1 MKAPIIAAVAFDG
14 ISPFHLSV
22 PCLVF
27 GADRTKLGLP
37 RFDFRVCAA
46 EQGAIQTDAGLSILV
61 SHDLS
66 ALDDA
71 DIVIIPS
78 WKDLDAPVEAQFKD
92 ALCRA
97 HRRGALIV
105 GLCLGTFAIAA
116 AGLLAGRRATTHWA
130 YTDQLQD
137 LHPDIAV
144 DAGVLYV
151 DDGDIITSA
160 GVAAGLDC
168 CLHIV
173 RARYGAEA
181 ALRLARHVVLSPH
194 RQGGQAQFIERPL
207 EPTPNADRF
216 THALDQ
222 VRASLGEA
230 HSLDSV
236 ADAAGLTR
244 RTFTRRFQKT
254 IGTSFGDWLAAQRIA
269 LAQRLLE
276 TTDKSMDMV
285 AFEAGFGSAT
295 SLRQH
300 FAARLK
306 TSPVQY
312 RREFSRSAR
321 PGNGRAYTAA
331 DALNGA

>member
-1 MKAPIIAAVAFDG
+1 MRNPIIAAVAFDG

-46 EQGAIQTDAGLSILV
+46 ERGPIHTDAGLSISV
-61 SHDLS
+61 PHDLS
-66 ALDDA
+66 ALDEA

-78 WKDLDAPVEAQFKD
+78 WKDLEAPLAAPLKD
-92 ALCRA
+92 ALERA
-97 HRRGALIV
+97 HERGALIV

-116 AGLLAGRRATTHWA
+116 AGLLAGRKATTHWA
-130 YTDQLQD
+130 YTDQLQA
-137 LHPDIAV
+137 LHPDIAI
-144 DAGVLYV
+144 DPDVLYV

-207 EPTPNADRF
+207 APTPSVDRF
-216 THALDQ
+216 AKVLDD
-222 VRASLGEA
+222 VRATLGET
-230 HSLDSV
+230 HSLDNV
-236 ADAAGLTR
+236 AEAAGLTR

-254 IGTSFGDWLAAQRIA
+254 NGTSFGGWLADQRVA

-276 TTDKSMDMV
+276 QTDKSMDMV

-306 TSPVQY
+306 TSPMQY
-312 RREFSRSAR
+312 RREFSKAI
-321 PGNGRAYTAA
+321 PGKVLSGFASGIA
-331 DALNGA
+331 

>member
-1 MKAPIIAAVAFDG
+1 MTDPIVAVLAFDG

-27 GADRTKLGLP
+27 GEDRTALGLP
-37 RFDFRVCAA
+37 RFDFRICAVKA
-46 EQGAIQTDAGLSILV
+46 GPIHTEAGLTVAAPYGLEGF
-61 SHDLS
+61 D
-66 ALDDA
+66 AA

-78 WKDLDAPVEAQFKD
+78 WDHLGEPPAPLLMEALGQ
-92 ALCRA
+92 A

-116 AGLLAGRRATTHWA
+116 AGLLSGRRAATHWA
-130 YTDQLQD
+130 YSEQLQT
-137 LHPDIAV
+137 LHPDVAV
-144 DAGVLYV
+144 DATVLYV
-151 DDGDIITSA
+151 DNGDVVTSA

-181 ALRLARHVVLSPH
+181 ALRLARQIVLSPH
-194 RQGGQAQFIERPL
+194 RQGGQAQFIEHPVARSAD
-207 EPTPNADRF
+207 ADRF
-216 THALDQ
+216 AQALDA
-222 VRASLGEA
+222 VRATLGET

-236 ADAAGLTR
+236 AEAAGLTR
-244 RTFTRRFQKT
+244 RTFTRRFQKS
-254 IGTSFGDWLAAQRIA
+254 IGTSFGEWLTGQRVE

-276 TTDKSMDMV
+276 ATEKPMDIV

-300 FAARLK
+300 FAARLR
-306 TSPVQY
+306 TSPAQY
-312 RREFSRSAR
+312 RREFSR
-321 PGNGRAYTAA
+321 RA
-331 DALNGA
+331 DQRDERMALSF

>member
-1 MKAPIIAAVAFDG
+1 MSNPVIAVLAFDG

-27 GADRTKLGLP
+27 GEDRTALGLP
-37 RFDFRVCAA
+37 RFDFRICALKA
-46 EQGAIQTDAGLSILV
+46 GPIHTEAGLTVTAPHGLDGLDGAEIVIVPSW
-61 SHDLS
+61 HDL
-66 ALDDA
+66 DEP
-71 DIVIIPS
+71 PS
-78 WKDLDAPVEAQFKD
+78 PPLVEA
-92 ALCRA
+92 LRRA

-116 AGLLAGRRATTHWA
+116 AGLLSGRRAATHWA
-130 YTDQLQD
+130 YCDQLQR

-144 DAGVLYV
+144 DAAVLYV
-151 DDGDIITSA
+151 DNGDIVTSA

-181 ALRLARHVVLSPH
+181 ALRLARQIVLSPH
-194 RQGGQAQFIERPL
+194 RQGGQAQFIEHPVARGAD
-207 EPTPNADRF
+207 ADRF
-216 THALDQ
+216 TQALDA
-222 VRASLGEA
+222 VRATLGET

-236 ADAAGLTR
+236 AEAAGLTR
-244 RTFTRRFQKT
+244 RTFTRRFQKS
-254 IGTSFGDWLAAQRIA
+254 IGTSFGDWLTGQRIE

-276 TTDKSMDMV
+276 ATDKSMDIV

-300 FAARLK
+300 FAARLR
-306 TSPVQY
+306 TSPAQY
-312 RREFSRSAR
+312 QREFSR
-321 PGNGRAYTAA
+321 RADQHEPMAHTLAS
-331 DALNGA
+331 

>member
-1 MKAPIIAAVAFDG
+1 MKNPIIAAVAFDG

-27 GADRTKLGLP
+27 GTDRTNLGLP
-37 RFDFRVCAA
+37 RFDFRVCAMD
-46 EQGAIQTDAGLSILV
+46 ERPIHTDAGLSIV
-61 SHDLS
+61 VPHGLS
-66 ALDDA
+66 ALDEA

-78 WKDLDAPVEAQFKD
+78 WKDLEAPLAAPLKD
-92 ALCRA
+92 ALQRA

-105 GLCLGTFAIAA
+105 GLCLGTFAIAG
-116 AGLLAGRRATTHWA
+116 AGLLAGRKATTHWA
-130 YTDQLQD
+130 YTDRLQA
-137 LHPDIAV
+137 LYPDIAI
-144 DAGVLYV
+144 DADVLYI
-151 DDGDIITSA
+151 DDGDIVTSA

-207 EPTPNADRF
+207 APTPNADRF
-216 THALDQ
+216 SRALDQ
-222 VRASLGEA
+222 VRATLGEP

-244 RTFTRRFQKT
+244 RTFTRRFQKS
-254 IGTSFGDWLAAQRIA
+254 IGTSFGDWLADQRVA

-276 TTDKSMDMV
+276 QTDKSMDIV

-300 FAARLK
+300 FATRLR
-306 TSPVQY
+306 TSPVRY
-312 RREFSRSAR
+312 RREFSK
-321 PGNGRAYTAA
+321 TAQNA
-331 DALNGA
+331 GALIGA

>member
-1 MKAPIIAAVAFDG
+1 MVSAMRNPIIAAVAFDG

-46 EQGAIQTDAGLSILV
+46 EEGPIQTDAGLRISV
-61 SHDLS
+61 PHDLS
-66 ALDDA
+66 ALDAA

-78 WKDLDAPVEAQFKD
+78 WKDLEAPLAAPLKG
-92 ALCRA
+92 ALERA
-97 HRRGALIV
+97 HERGALIV

-116 AGLLAGRRATTHWA
+116 AGLLAGRKATTHWA
-130 YTDQLQD
+130 YTDQLKA

-144 DAGVLYV
+144 DADVLYV
-151 DDGDIITSA
+151 DEGDIVTSA

-207 EPTPNADRF
+207 APTPTADRF
-216 THALDQ
+216 AKALDE
-222 VRASLGEA
+222 VLATLGET

-254 IGTSFGDWLAAQRIA
+254 TGTSFGDWLTDQRVG

-276 TTDKSMDMV
+276 QTDKSMDMV

-306 TSPVQY
+306 TSPMQY
-312 RREFSRSAR
+312 RREFSRHAPSD
-321 PGNGRAYTAA
+321 RAAYST
-331 DALNGA
+331 LL

>member
-1 MKAPIIAAVAFDG
+1 MLAMKNPIIAAVAFDG

-27 GADRTKLGLP
+27 GTDRTNLGLP
-37 RFDFRVCAA
+37 RFDFRVCAMD
-46 EQGAIQTDAGLSILV
+46 ERPIHTDAGLSIV
-61 SHDLS
+61 VPHGLS
-66 ALDDA
+66 ALDEA

-78 WKDLDAPVEAQFKD
+78 WKDLEDPLAAPLKD
-92 ALCRA
+92 ALQRA

-105 GLCLGTFAIAA
+105 GLCLGTFAIAG
-116 AGLLAGRRATTHWA
+116 AGLLAGRKATTHWA
-130 YTDQLQD
+130 YTDRLQK
-137 LHPDIAV
+137 LHPDIAI
-144 DAGVLYV
+144 DADVLYV
-151 DDGDIITSA
+151 DEGDIITSA

-173 RARYGAEA
+173 RARYGVEA

-207 EPTPNADRF
+207 APTPSADRF
-216 THALDQ
+216 AKTLDD

-236 ADAAGLTR
+236 AEAAGLTR

-254 IGTSFGDWLAAQRIA
+254 TGTSFGDWLADQRVA

-276 TTDKSMDMV
+276 QTDKSMDIV

-300 FAARLK
+300 FAARLR
-306 TSPVQY
+306 TSPRQY
-312 RREFSRSAR
+312 RREFSRSTKASD
-321 PGNGRAYTAA
+321 G
-331 DALNGA
+331 LSLL

>member
-1 MKAPIIAAVAFDG
+1 MNNPIVAAVAFDG

-37 RFDFRVCAA
+37 RFDFRVCAM
-46 EQGAIQTDAGLSILV
+46 EEGPVHTDAGLSIV
-61 SHDLS
+61 VPHGLS
-66 ALDDA
+66 ALDEA

-78 WKDLDAPVEAQFKD
+78 WKDLEAPLAAPFEEALQ
-92 ALCRA
+92 RA

-105 GLCLGTFAIAA
+105 GLCLGTFAIAG
-116 AGLLAGRRATTHWA
+116 AGLLAGRKATTHWA
-130 YTDQLQD
+130 YTDRLQA
-137 LHPDIAV
+137 LHPDIAI
-144 DAGVLYV
+144 DADVLYV
-151 DDGDIITSA
+151 DEGDIITSA

-207 EPTPNADRF
+207 APTPNADRF

-222 VRASLGEA
+222 VRATLHEP

-236 ADAAGLTR
+236 AEAAGLTR
-244 RTFTRRFQKT
+244 RTFTRRFQNS
-254 IGTSFGDWLAAQRIA
+254 IGTSFGDWLADQRVA

-276 TTDKSMDMV
+276 QTDKSMDMV

-300 FAARLK
+300 FAARLR
-306 TSPVQY
+306 TSPRQY
-312 RREFSRSAR
+312 RREFSRRIDQDERMAR
-321 PGNGRAYTAA
+321 AS
-331 DALNGA
+331 

>member
-1 MKAPIIAAVAFDG
+1 MTAPIIAVLAFDG

-27 GADRTKLGLP
+27 GADRTRLGLP
-37 RFDFRVCAA
+37 RFDFRVCGL
-46 EQGAIQTDAGLSILV
+46 EQGQIQTDAGLSILV
-61 SHDLS
+61 PHGLS
-66 ALDDA
+66 AIDDA

-78 WKDLDAPVEAQFKD
+78 WKDLEAPLTRPFQD
-92 ALCRA
+92 ALGRA

-116 AGLLAGRRATTHWA
+116 AGLLSGRRATTHWA
-130 YTDQLQD
+130 YTDQLQV
-137 LHPDIAV
+137 LHPDISV
-144 DAGVLYV
+144 DADVLYV
-151 DDGDIITSA
+151 DDGDIVTSA

-168 CLHIV
+168 CLHIL

-181 ALRLARHVVLSPH
+181 ALRLARHIVLSPH
-194 RQGGQAQFIERPL
+194 RQGGQAQFIERPVA
-207 EPTPNADRF
+207 PSSTADRF
-216 THALDQ
+216 TQALDT
-222 VRASLGEA
+222 VRASLDEA

-236 ADAAGLTR
+236 AEAAGLTR

-254 IGTSFGDWLAAQRIA
+254 TGTSFGDWLADQRIA

-276 TTDKSMDMV
+276 TTDKPMDTI

-300 FAARLK
+300 FAARVR
-306 TSPVQY
+306 TSPAQY
-312 RREFSRSAR
+312 RREFSK
-321 PGNGRAYTAA
+321 RADQGERMANELA
-331 DALNGA
+331 S

>member
-1 MKAPIIAAVAFDG
+1 MLAMKNPIIAAVAFDG

-27 GADRTKLGLP
+27 GTDRTNLGLP
-37 RFDFRVCAA
+37 RFDFRVCAMD
-46 EQGAIQTDAGLSILV
+46 ERPIHTDAGLSIV
-61 SHDLS
+61 VPHGLS
-66 ALDDA
+66 ALDEA

-78 WKDLDAPVEAQFKD
+78 WKDLEAPLAAPLKD
-92 ALCRA
+92 ALQRA

-105 GLCLGTFAIAA
+105 GLCLGTFAIAG
-116 AGLLAGRRATTHWA
+116 AGLLAGRKATTHWA
-130 YTDQLQD
+130 YTDRLQA
-137 LHPDIAV
+137 LYPDIAI
-144 DAGVLYV
+144 DADVLYI
-151 DDGDIITSA
+151 DDGDIVTSA

-207 EPTPNADRF
+207 APTPNADRF
-216 THALDQ
+216 SRALDQ
-222 VRASLGEA
+222 VRATLGEP

-244 RTFTRRFQKT
+244 RTFTRRFQKS
-254 IGTSFGDWLAAQRIA
+254 IGTSFGDWLADQRVA

-276 TTDKSMDMV
+276 QTDKSMDIV

-300 FAARLK
+300 FATRLR
-306 TSPVQY
+306 TSPVRY
-312 RREFSRSAR
+312 RREFSK
-321 PGNGRAYTAA
+321 TAQNA
-331 DALNGA
+331 GALIGA